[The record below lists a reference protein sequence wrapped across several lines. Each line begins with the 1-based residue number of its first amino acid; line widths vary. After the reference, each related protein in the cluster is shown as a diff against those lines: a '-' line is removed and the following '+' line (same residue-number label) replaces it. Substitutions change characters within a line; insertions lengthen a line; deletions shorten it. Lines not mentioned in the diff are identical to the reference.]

1 MLPNLGI
8 FPNYAVVQA
17 AFKRLLMRSQYA
29 TVRPMSPLKDN
40 RRALAHTFRICFP
53 PPICLPSLLHYH

>member
-17 AFKRLLMRSQYA
+17 AFERLLMRIQYA
-29 TVRPMSPLKDN
+29 TIRPMS
-40 RRALAHTFRICFP
+40 
-53 PPICLPSLLHYH
+53 S

>member
-17 AFKRLLMRSQYA
+17 DFERLLMRIQNA
-29 TVRPMSPLKDN
+29 TVRPMS
-40 RRALAHTFRICFP
+40 
-53 PPICLPSLLHYH
+53 S